1 RILDFLDGL
10 GVERTFV
17 IGNSMGGAVASE
29 LAALAPDRVRR
40 QAIMGSG
47 GLSVSLF
54 GPDPSEGIQRLLE
67 FMGDPTRDR
76 LVAWIKAMVYDTRL
90 ITDELVDERYR
101 NAHAPGAIDRMR
113 AIFGSMFDPRLQAAH
128 TELWTKASSFTTQ
141 TLMLWGRDDRT
152 LPYEQAHFAMRHV
165 PNIELHV
172 FPRCG
177 HWVQVEQKASFERLT
192 TEFFTR
198 PE

>member
-1 RILDFLDGL
+1 MTHEAPAQRTLDVDGLTFAYHDAGEGDALLLLHGSGPGVSAWSNFRGNIPVFAERFRVLAPDMPGFGGSDLPELDEYYPTLAARRILDFLDGL

-29 LAALAPDRVRR
+29 LAALAPERVRR

-76 LVAWIKAMVYDTRL
+76 LV
-90 ITDELVDERYR
+90 
-101 NAHAPGAIDRMR
+101 
-113 AIFGSMFDPRLQAAH
+113 
-128 TELWTKASSFTTQ
+128 
-141 TLMLWGRDDRT
+141 
-152 LPYEQAHFAMRHV
+152 
-165 PNIELHV
+165 
-172 FPRCG
+172 
-177 HWVQVEQKASFERLT
+177 
-192 TEFFTR
+192 
-198 PE
+198 